1 MAHLKRL
8 LELVHSKLS
17 SYTHITSVNFDNL
30 PNEHSVAYR
39 LAKSTLESKQCNEPY
54 EQLLSDVLGLN
65 NIPAKHGWDANN
77 LEVNPNAFYE
87 FKPCKKSK
95 NPSGTINDDTEDKIN
110 KCAEFAKMNETWLV
124 LAGINTETYTFD
136 CIYKFNMTIYDY
148 DRRKYLKN
156 LVTKNKSRLD
166 GKQTRS
172 TYNITVKKSIK
183 LSEDQGKPY
192 YVWVRE

>member
-1 MAHLKRL
+1 MSNLRQQLPILQHLAK
-8 LELVHSKLS
+8 
-17 SYTHITSVNFDNL
+17 YTHMKTINIETIPV
-30 PNEHSVAYR
+30 EHQTAYR
-39 LAKSTLESKQCNEPY
+39 LAKIALNSKQCNEPY
-54 EQLLSDVLGLN
+54 EQLLSDVLS
-65 NIPAKHGWDANN
+65 IISIQTKHGWDANN

-87 FKPCKKSK
+87 YKPCKNPK

-110 KCAEFAKMNETWLV
+110 KCAEFAKTNETWLV

-136 CIYKFNMTIYDY
+136 CIYKFDMTIYDS
-148 DRRKYLKN
+148 DRRKYLNN
-156 LVTKNKSRLD
+156 LVAKNKSRLD

-183 LSEDQGKPY
+183 LSEEQDKPY